1 MSSITT
7 RMGDG
12 YTVTLTADEV
22 RRDLSEGS
30 EDAARRGKIPALDER
45 EIDYLFDLFASPRR
59 IVGVQRGHEAILS
72 KDGCGNTLYSAQLSS
87 GVGLPLSREQAIR
100 TFERAFGFDTFE
112 LGHTDYT
119 FKQVKPIV
127 ALEQTTM
134 ETVLLTTIV
143 PMLYGAMPNLGLYAQ
158 PDGPFPNPSAL
169 LPEGKVDEAREA
181 QEVAAEACRR
191 DIVWMGEKMAET
203 GADGFNMDTTAAAG
217 DAEFLAALQATE
229 ELAAKT
235 DLAVEMGMAA
245 EVVLGFHGQLEY
257 KGVRLAGLWPHQQ
270 VKLAEQAGVSHLR
283 SRGEHQHAQVDA
295 LERRPGVDLRQG
307 VFRGGQHTHPRQRR
321 HGRGRRAHV
330 RGAAARRRH
339 PGQRGAHRDRQG
351 RRLVGGRGR
360 SPGDV
365 LESRACLGHG
375 GHPHRRR
382 PGGEDATPQDEAR
395 RGQGIRGRQAQ
406 GGRGRLGRLDR
417 DA

>member
-1 MSSITT
+1 MGSITT

-12 YTVTLTADEV
+12 YTVTLTTDEV

-30 EDAARRGKIPALDER
+30 EDAAWRGKITALDER
-45 EIDYLFDLFASPRR
+45 EIDYLFDLFDSPRR

-134 ETVLLTTIV
+134 ESVLLTTIV
-143 PMLYGAMPNLGLYAQ
+143 PLFYGAMPNLGLYAQ
-158 PDGPFPNPSAL
+158 PDGPFPNPSEL
-169 LPEGKVDEAREA
+169 LPEGKVDEARQA

-229 ELAAKT
+229 ELVAKT

-270 VKLAEQAGVSHLR
+270 VKLAEQAGVSIFGPVVNTNTR
-283 SRGEHQHAQVDA
+283 KSTPWNVARASTFVKACSEAASIPIHANV
-295 LERRPGVDLRQG
+295 GMG
-307 VFRGGQHTHPRQRR
+307 
-321 HGRGRRAHV
+321 
-330 RGAAARRRH
+330 
-339 PGQRGAHRDRQG
+339 
-351 RRLVGGRGR
+351 VGGV
-360 SPGDV
+360 PMFEV
-365 LESRACLGHG
+365 
-375 GHPHRRR
+375 P
-382 PGGEDATPQDEAR
+382 PPDAVT
-395 RGQGIRGRQAQ
+395 QASVALIEI
-406 GGRGRLGRLDR
+406 GKADGL
-417 DA
+417 